1 MSSSITSIKTRIKSI
16 NSTKKITGAMKS
28 VSTVKLNR
36 MSKFTLK
43 NKEYKDVLD
52 ETASNVLNSPF
63 EFDSKYCMAN
73 NSKNKLYIVF
83 VSDVGLCGSYN
94 ASIDSYLKHNVNK
107 NDSLYI
113 IGTSIYESIRKEGY
127 KVLNDPISS
136 DNSSYADVVKLFTLA
151 LSKFENEEVGEVI
164 VLYNKFI
171 NSISYKTE
179 EYKVLPFTKKTE
191 EKQKEIILEPNPNE
205 IFNSLLLLFLKSEIY
220 NLYLES
226 KTSEQVARRFAME
239 NATKNAEDLID
250 DLTLEYNKAR
260 QGSITQEITEIVA
273 GANAI

>member
-1 MSSSITSIKTRIKSI
+1 MASSITSIKTRIKSI

-36 MSKFTLK
+36 MSKATLK
-43 NKEYKDVLD
+43 NRQYKDALN

-63 EFDSKYCMAN
+63 DFDSLFSKTN
-73 NSKNKLYIVF
+73 NSNKQLYIVF
-83 VSDVGLCGSYN
+83 ISDVGLCGSYN
-94 ASIDSYLKHNVNK
+94 ASIINYLHNNVNK
-107 NDSLYI
+107 EDLLYI
-113 IGTSIYESIRKEGY
+113 IGTSVSETIKKEGFN
-127 KVLNDPISS
+127 VINEPISS
-136 DNSSYADVVKLFTLA
+136 DNANYFDVMKLFNKA
-151 LSKFENEEVGEVI
+151 SNMFANKEVSEVKI
-164 VLYNKFI
+164 IYNRFI

-179 EYKVLPFTKKTE
+179 EYKVLPFIKNNDANS
-191 EKQKEIILEPNPNE
+191 KEIILEPNPNE
-205 IFNSLLLLFLKSEIY
+205 IFDRILLLYLKSEIY
-220 NLYLES
+220 NLFLES